1 MSSFLVSFFLN
12 FEKKE
17 SSFKICDKS
26 SYKISTGSQ
35 PTKDLDQF
43 G

>member
-1 MSSFLVSFFLN
+1 MSSFLLSFFLN
-12 FEKKE
+12 FEKKN
-17 SSFKICDKS
+17 SFKICDKP
-26 SYKISTGSQ
+26 SYKILTGSQ